1 MALTLITTAGATNSN
16 SYATVSEANTYHDSI
31 REQADQTWSALHDG
45 KKERLLAM
53 ATRLIDEHFVFLG
66 YKKNHDQ
73 ALQWPR
79 VGVLKD
85 GKYSQALFD
94 HLDRDTIPDFVKKAT
109 AEFSRI
115 LHSEDTT
122 ADDDTAGFKQLMVQG
137 ISLTMDQSSR
147 ISKGVIRSSVFS
159 MLRKYGDYIP
169 SLNAGSGGIGQNRLV
184 RS

>member
-31 REQADQTWSALHDG
+31 REEADQVWSALHDG
-45 KKERLLAM
+45 KKERLLVM

-66 YKKNHDQ
+66 YKRNSNQ
-73 ALQWPR
+73 ALHWPR
-79 VGVLKD
+79 SGVVKD
-85 GKYSQALFD
+85 GKYAYGTFEN
-94 HLDRDTIPDFVKKAT
+94 LDETTIPQFVKDAT
-109 AEFSRI
+109 SEFARLLSA
-115 LHSEDTT
+115 EDTT

-147 ISKGVIRSSVFS
+147 LSKGVIRSSVYS
-159 MLRKYGDYIP
+159 ILRKYGDYIP

>member
-16 SYATVSEANTYHDSI
+16 SYATVAEANTYHDSI

-73 ALQWPR
+73 ALHWPR

-85 GKYSQALFD
+85 GKYSQALF
-94 HLDRDTIPDFVKKAT
+94 KT
-109 AEFSRI
+109 AR
-115 LHSEDTT
+115 
-122 ADDDTAGFKQLMVQG
+122 
-137 ISLTMDQSSR
+137 
-147 ISKGVIRSSVFS
+147 
-159 MLRKYGDYIP
+159 
-169 SLNAGSGGIGQNRLV
+169 
-184 RS
+184 